1 MTRQPTQ
8 ENAETAV
15 LGALLLDNGAIDRID
30 VQLRPEHFGDKTC
43 RKVFTELHRQITAG
57 KPADVIT
64 VFDGLRGVVSLAE
77 LNAIAQM
84 PLSTTN
90 VRRYAQMVI
99 EAAQERAL
107 RAVAVRIHDL
117 ACEDGKTIQE
127 RIDAAQGELTG
138 LLAADVSDDDGWVP
152 LYDGL
157 MQHMDVIDARH
168 DGQITA
174 WPTGLTGLDSAFE
187 GGLTPGE
194 LTVLG
199 SRPAMGKTAFAMTIA
214 QHMSQHLTVGMLS
227 MEMSHG
233 ALRDRQLSGLGRVQM
248 SQLRRPK
255 ELELD
260 YGRVTDGL
268 EAARGRRWFTREL
281 SGPNINQ
288 VRTHARRLK
297 RKHGLDVLLVDY
309 LQLMSGTD
317 SKLSRTYQLAEA
329 TRGLKVLAQELN
341 IAIVCLSQVSRNVE
355 ERADQMPMLSDLRDS
370 GAIEQDADNILF
382 LTRPANW
389 AGVAQKAGDDW
400 KHYARLS
407 VAKQRQGQTAEIP
420 LFYEG
425 GLTKFGNWSGP
436 VPSMPTA
443 KQSTTRGYS

>member
-1 MTRQPTQ
+1 MTHQPTQ

-30 VQLRPEHFGDKTC
+30 VQLKPEHFGNETC
-43 RKVFTELHRQITAG
+43 RKVFAELHRQITAG

-64 VFDGLRGVVSLAE
+64 VFDALRGEVSLVE

-107 RAVAVRIHDL
+107 KAAAVRIHDL

-127 RIDAAQGELTG
+127 RIDAAQGVLTS
-138 LLAADVSDDDGWVP
+138 LLSDDATDDDGWVP

-168 DGQITA
+168 DGKVTA
-174 WPTGLTGLDSAFE
+174 WPTGLADLDAALE

-194 LTVLG
+194 LTIVG
-199 SRPAMGKTAFAMTIA
+199 ARPAMGKTAFAMTIGL
-214 QHMSQHLTVGMLS
+214 HMSQSLTVGMLS

-233 ALRDRQLSGLGRVQM
+233 ALRDRQLSGLGRVQL

-255 ELELD
+255 EMGLD
-260 YGRVTDGL
+260 YSRVTEGL

-288 VRTHARRLK
+288 VRTFARRLK

-317 SKLSRTYQLAEA
+317 SKLSRTYQLEEA
-329 TRGLKVLAQELN
+329 SRGLKGLAKELD
-341 IAIVCLSQVSRNVE
+341 IAIVCLSQVNRAVESRT
-355 ERADQMPMLSDLRDS
+355 DPMPMLSDLRDS
-370 GAIEQDADNILF
+370 GAIEQDADNCIF
-382 LTRPANW
+382 LTRPAVTNN
-389 AGVAQKAGDDW
+389 ALGDDW
-400 KHYARLS
+400 KHFARLS
-407 VAKQRQGQTAEIP
+407 IAKQRQGQTAEIP
-420 LFYEG
+420 LYYQG
-425 GLTKFGNWSGP
+425 ALTKFGNWSGP
-436 VPSMPTA
+436 VPSMPTG
-443 KQSTTRGYS
+443 KQNTTRGYS

>member
-1 MTRQPTQ
+1 MTHQPTR

-30 VQLRPEHFGDKTC
+30 VQLKPEHFGDETC
-43 RKVFTELHRQITAG
+43 RRVFTELHRQITAD

-64 VFDGLRGVVSLAE
+64 VFDGLRGEVSLAV
-77 LNAIAQM
+77 LNDLAQL

-107 RAVAVRIHDL
+107 RAAAVRIHDL

-138 LLAADVSDDDGWVP
+138 LLSDDATDDDGWVS

-157 MQHMDVIDARH
+157 VMHLDVIESRQE
-168 DGQITA
+168 GLVTA
-174 WPTGLTGLDSAFE
+174 WPTGLADLDSALE

-194 LTVLG
+194 LTIVG
-199 SRPAMGKTAFAMTIA
+199 ARPAMGKTAFAMTIGL
-214 QHMSQHLTVGMLS
+214 HMSQRLTVGMLS

-255 ELELD
+255 EMGLD
-260 YGRVTDGL
+260 YSRVTEGL

-288 VRTHARRLK
+288 VRTFARRLK

-317 SKLSRTYQLAEA
+317 SKLSRTYQLEEA
-329 TRGLKVLAQELN
+329 SRGLKGLAKELN
-341 IAIVCLSQVSRNVE
+341 IAIVCLSQVNRAVESRT
-355 ERADQMPMLSDLRDS
+355 DPMPMLSDLRDS
-370 GAIEQDADNILF
+370 GAIEQDADNCLF
-382 LTRPANW
+382 LTRPAVTNT
-389 AGVAQKAGDDW
+389 ALGDDW
-400 KHYARLS
+400 KNYARLS
-407 VAKQRQGQTAEIP
+407 IAKQRQGQTAEVS

-425 GLTKFGNWSGP
+425 ALTKFGNWSGP
-436 VPSMPTA
+436 APSMPAA
-443 KQSTTRGYS
+443 KQSTTRGYVG